1 MDERHVVTCFLEHDG
16 RILVLRRSER
26 VGTYRGRWA
35 GVSGSIEP
43 GVSPLEQAYQELAEE
58 LGLGPDDVELAAAG
72 RPLTVPDEALQ
83 RRWIVHPFRFR
94 LRHPERLRLDWEHT
108 ELRWIEPGELAGLDT
123 VPMLAETWQ
132 RVAPGHVEAEI
143 EALVAA
149 IEHDTMHGAARLAAE
164 ALRTLATAAQRL
176 PAGTPAELLAQLEQL
191 AQRLAGARPGMAPVR
206 NAVALFQAALAALDA
221 TQSLPELRAALVR
234 TAAELIDRLEMARR
248 HAAARAASILPID
261 APVLSCTD
269 STTVEATL
277 KTAYD
282 LRGQCEV
289 LVVSYT
295 TPDRLDHGALLAAR
309 LRQAGLTVELVPLE
323 ALDDAARRAGC
334 GLLGA
339 DTIFGDGSVVNGT
352 PSRQVAEALAAQD
365 RPLYVVC
372 DSFKRV
378 PDLPP
383 APESLPPGFD
393 LVPATLITRIVTE
406 E

>member
-1 MDERHVVTCFLEHDG
+1 MDERHVVTSFLERDG

-43 GVSPLEQAYQELAEE
+43 GASPLEQAYRELAEE
-58 LGLGPDDVELAAAG
+58 LGLGPDDVELVAAG

-108 ELRWIEPGELAGLDT
+108 ELRWIEPGELAQLDT

-132 RVAPGHVEAEI
+132 RVAPGNVEAEI

-149 IEHDTMHGAARLAAE
+149 IEHDTTHGAARLAAD
-164 ALRTLATAAQRL
+164 ALRTLATAAERL
-176 PAGTPAELLAQLEQL
+176 PAGTPAELIARLEEL
-191 AQRLAGARPGMAPVR
+191 AQRLAVARPGMAPVR
-206 NAVALFQAALAALDA
+206 NAVARFQATLAAPDVP
-221 TQSLPELRAALVR
+221 QSLPELRATLAR
-234 TAAELIDRLEMARR
+234 TAAELIDRLETARQR
-248 HAAARAASILPID
+248 AAERAAAVLPTD
-261 APVLSCTD
+261 APVLTCTD
-269 STTVEATL
+269 SATVEATL
-277 KTAYD
+277 RAVYD
-282 LRGQCEV
+282 RHGRCAV
-289 LVVSYT
+289 LAVSST
-295 TPDRLDHGALLAAR
+295 TPDGLDHGALLAAR
-309 LRQAGLTVELVPLE
+309 LRRAGIAVELV
-323 ALDDAARRAGC
+323 ALAALGDTARRAGC

-339 DTIFGDGSVVNGT
+339 DTVFGDGSVVNGT
-352 PSRQVAEALAAQD
+352 PSLRVAEALAGAG

-378 PDLPP
+378 PDPP
-383 APESLPPGFD
+383 PPPESLPPGFD
-393 LVPATLITRIVTE
+393 LVPAALITQIIIE